1 VPITLYGSI
10 RPVGQYDAESTPIE
24 AAGADYDTA
33 KAALEQQVPDGWQL
47 LGIGH
52 WPA

>member
-1 VPITLYGSI
+1 MPITLYGSI

-24 AAGADYDTA
+24 ASGDTYDTA
-33 KAALEQQVPDGWQL
+33 KAELEAQVSDGWQL
-47 LGIGH
+47 LGISY

>member
-1 VPITLYGSI
+1 MPITLYGSI

-24 AAGADYDTA
+24 ATGADYDTA
-33 KAALEQQVPDGWQL
+33 KAELQGQVPDGWQL
-47 LGIGH
+47 LGIST